1 MNSFNS
7 SLHNLSE
14 DLHFLFD
21 SSSQDSALKSDRVAD
36 IDGQLSFNSQQLG
49 QSRSKVKA

>member
-14 DLHFLFD
+14 DLHFLFNG
-21 SSSQDSALKSDRVAD
+21 SSQDSALKSDRAAD
-36 IDGQLSFNSQQLG
+36 IDGQLSFNCQQIG
-49 QSRSKVKA
+49 QARSKVKA